1 MAAQLNDKEK
11 GLLEALGVNP
21 DVVDKKKGSSGSKK
35 GVFSTKKKQSN
46 LDEYVPLAFFSVVLC
61 ACIPPAPGQTIPA
74 ARFVYTLLF
83 VQHLFLLSITQEYYF
98 LLQCCL
104 CTLFLCVCMI
114 RV

>member
-74 ARFVYTLLF
+74 ARLYI
-83 VQHLFLLSITQEYYF
+83 H
-98 LLQCCL
+98 CCL
-104 CTLFLCVCMI
+104 CNIFSFAIYYSGILLPVAVLFVYLVSLCVYD
-114 RV
+114 